1 MNPVWHTCFFGSQK
15 YMETRVIDTSMFVFD
30 PLSQGLELLAQRDL
44 QRAEALFLRVIN
56 DPFVQEDELQQAR
69 SYLNDIRSCQAGTK
83 DLDFDQYGQLSKKT
97 TPSLEPIYRLLTEL
111 YFSKAKTFPEI
122 TKVIAE
128 SVPKVINRLK
138 QVKIRDILARDALFQ
153 KMEKNGLKAIK
164 ERIKEESPES
174 KGPDVFRW
182 KTIFRKFIEHINP
195 ILLERH
201 LELLGY
207 ILDTGDIGI
216 LDDPKL
222 TVLTAK
228 YRWIVE
234 STLHS
239 KWFLMRS
246 YFFKAR
252 SEIEQQFSKKEGT
265 RKFWEEVK
273 YKKIAIF
280 EECGFEEKHIQKFL
294 FIDKLNYKTLEEI
307 HQFAQELGLT
317 LIPRDVSLALRGIK
331 KARDHI
337 RERGGHL
344 MGERREFQDQLI
356 ELGFSSGNAY
366 QVARHAKR
374 ANNHQIANA
383 FRTCLQ
389 VAQDEIYWYRVPRQS
404 SKLKADIEEQ
414 CCKHLSTVRIHLFD
428 RGRLNKLLL
437 QIGKNLIRRYLV
449 QHYGESV
456 TSLHC
461 FFRLATVHQ
470 YYKLKFFHYHMPEVP
485 SVSELIKVSRK
496 DFVPLAKEGYNSFLK
511 KRRLVV
517 PQDLF
522 DKIAAYKSVTEWED
536 PYTTTEEKLL
546 LRFWFLMDHGV
557 SITQGLLN
565 KEVLAPGADLWSYL
579 KRQGE
584 ECES

>member
-1 MNPVWHTCFFGSQK
+1 
-15 YMETRVIDTSMFVFD
+15 MFVFD

-44 QRAEALFLRVIN
+44 QRAESLFLRVIN
-56 DPFVQEDELQQAR
+56 DPFVQEEELQQAR
-69 SYLNDIRSCQAGTK
+69 NYLNDIRSCQAGTK
-83 DLDFDQYGQLSKKT
+83 TLNFDQYGRLSRKT
-97 TPSLEPIYRLLTEL
+97 TPSLEPIFNVLADI
-111 YFSKAKTFPEI
+111 YFSPARSFSEI
-122 TKVIAE
+122 DAMIVEKV
-128 SVPKVINRLK
+128 PQVINRLK
-138 QVKIRDILARDALFQ
+138 QVKIRDILARDSLFQ
-153 KMEKNGLKAIK
+153 KIEKQGLKILK
-164 ERIKEESPES
+164 ERAQEAEDKKPVDIY
-174 KGPDVFRW
+174 RW
-182 KTIFRKFIEHINP
+182 KTLYRKFIEQINP

-201 LELLGY
+201 LELLCY
-207 ILDTGDIGI
+207 ILETGDITI
-216 LDDPKL
+216 LVDPKL
-222 TVLTAK
+222 TALTPK
-228 YRWIVE
+228 YQWIIE

-252 SEIEQQFSKKEGT
+252 SEIELQFSKKEGT

-307 HQFAQELGLT
+307 HQFASELGLN
-317 LIPRDVSLALRGIK
+317 LVPRDVSLALRGIK

-344 MGERREFQDQLI
+344 MGVRREFQDELI
-356 ELGFSSGNAY
+356 GLGFSVENAY

-374 ANNHQIANA
+374 ANNHQIAEA
-383 FRTCLQ
+383 FKTSLQ
-389 VAQDEIYWYRVPRQS
+389 VAQDEIYWYRVPRHS
-404 SKLKADIEEQ
+404 PKLKQDIEEQ

-456 TSLHC
+456 VNLHC

-496 DFVPLAKEGYNSFLK
+496 DFVPLVKEGYESFLK
-511 KRRLVV
+511 KKRLVV
-517 PQDLF
+517 PKELYEQVAD
-522 DKIAAYKSVTEWED
+522 YKSVTEWED

-557 SITQGLLN
+557 SITQGMLS
-565 KEVLAPGADLWSYL
+565 KGVMAPGVDLWSFL
-579 KRQGE
+579 KRQDA